1 MIYNILDAFVIV
13 FSCLSF
19 VLGTLSLRG
28 NASGWC
34 VQLYP
39 TGGDPSEKKK
49 LVKLGD
55 TSIPGIMK
63 TTNIQSPKEKL
74 LENFAVLTNQNRT

>member
-39 TGGDPSEKKK
+39 TGVDPSEKKTCQI
-49 LVKLGD
+49 GRHFHPGYYENNEY
-55 TSIPGIMK
+55 SISQGEIAGK
-63 TTNIQSPKEKL
+63 FCS
-74 LENFAVLTNQNRT
+74 TNQSE